1 MGGMGGQGGF
11 HGNIDPEELFR
22 FHRST
27 LEACLDFIDL
37 GRYLVIGQVATRLQG
52 ASILAR

>member
-22 FHRST
+22 FPPFSGNF
-27 LEACLDFIDL
+27 LDL
-37 GRYLVIGQVATRLQG
+37 LSGRYLAIGQVATHLQG
-52 ASILAR
+52 ESILAIR